1 MISIIYDNIFNL
13 AIKINFVAVLFV
25 VVAVCTQED
34 GKILG
39 ASLKFSRAELLVE
52 IASIDFLIAGVA
64 LSNCQVLSSSK
75 FLLARSTTSSMDGR
89 N

>member
-13 AIKINFVAVLFV
+13 AIKINFEAELFV

-52 IASIDFLIAGVA
+52 IASIDFLIAEVA
-64 LSNCQVLSSSK
+64 PSNYQVLCCSK
-75 FLLARSTTSSMDGR
+75 CFLAKSTTSRKDGR

>member
-13 AIKINFVAVLFV
+13 AIKINFEAELFV

-52 IASIDFLIAGVA
+52 IASIDFLRTGVA
-64 LSNCQVLSSSK
+64 PSNCSVLSSSK

>member
-1 MISIIYDNIFNL
+1 MIDFDNIFNL
-13 AIKINFVAVLFV
+13 AIKILSKAELFV
-25 VVAVCTQED
+25 VVAVCTQDDE
-34 GKILG
+34 KIL
-39 ASLKFSRAELLVE
+39 STTLKSPCAELLVE

-75 FLLARSTTSSMDGR
+75 FLLAKSTTSSMEGR

>member
-1 MISIIYDNIFNL
+1 M
-13 AIKINFVAVLFV
+13 AVLFV

-34 GKILG
+34 GKILS
-39 ASLKFSRAELLVE
+39 ASLEFSRAELLVE

-64 LSNCQVLSSSK
+64 LSNCQVLTSSK
-75 FLLARSTTSSMDGR
+75 FLLARSTNSSMDGR

>member
-1 MISIIYDNIFNL
+1 MLIYDNIFNL

-34 GKILG
+34 GKIRRVHR
-39 ASLKFSRAELLVE
+39 KFPRAELLVE
-52 IASIDFLIAGVA
+52 IASIDFLIAEVA
-64 LSNCQVLSSSK
+64 PSNYQVLFSSK
-75 FLLARSTTSSMDGR
+75 FLLAKSTTSRKDGR

>member
-34 GKILG
+34 RKILS

-64 LSNCQVLSSSK
+64 LSNCQVLPSSK
-75 FLLARSTTSSMDGR
+75 FLLAKSTTSSKDGR

>member
-13 AIKINFVAVLFV
+13 AIKIHFVAVLFV
-25 VVAVCTQED
+25 VAAVCTQED

-52 IASIDFLIAGVA
+52 IASIDFLRTGVA
-64 LSNCQVLSSSK
+64 PSNCLVLSSSN

>member
-1 MISIIYDNIFNL
+1 M
-13 AIKINFVAVLFV
+13 AVLFV

-52 IASIDFLIAGVA
+52 IASIDFLISDVA

-75 FLLARSTTSSMDGR
+75 FLLANSTTSSMEGR